1 MVKVK
6 YTNTDGKVNIPQIK
20 SAISKMKELLDILD
34 AMNEH
39 TFGTFDDN
47 CSGDVYT
54 TVADS
59 IQSVTDGLLHGEP
72 R

>member
-6 YTNTDGKVNIPQIK
+6 YTNTDGKANMPQIK
-20 SAISKMKELLDILD
+20 RAISKMKELLNILD
-34 AMNEH
+34 AMNEY
-39 TFGTFDDN
+39 TFGAFDDN

-59 IQSVTDGLLHGEP
+59 IQSVTDGLLHGEM

>member
-6 YTNTDGKVNIPQIK
+6 YTNMDGKVNVPQIK
-20 SAISKMKELLDILD
+20 RAISKMKELLDILD

-39 TFGTFDDN
+39 TFGAFDEN

-59 IQSVTDGLLHGEP
+59 IQSVTDGLLRDEL